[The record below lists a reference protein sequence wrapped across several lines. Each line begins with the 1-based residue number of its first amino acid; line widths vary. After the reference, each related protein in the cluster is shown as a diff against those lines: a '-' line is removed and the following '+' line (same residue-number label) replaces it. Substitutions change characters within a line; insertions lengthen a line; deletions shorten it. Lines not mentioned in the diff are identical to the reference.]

1 MQYLL
6 IALAALGAIIVA
18 AMFSRR
24 TGFAAPLLLVLIGI
38 GGSFLPGV
46 PHIEVEPELVLA
58 GVLPP
63 LLYASSVRLPVID
76 FRRNLKMIGWLSV
89 VLVVV
94 SALAVGLVVHLIYPQ
109 ISFPLAVAL
118 GAVVSPTD
126 AVAATAIG
134 KRLGLPHRLMTVL
147 EGESLVNDASAL
159 VVLRTAIAAT
169 AGAFSLWH
177 AIGEFLLAVVIA
189 VAVGFAVGWLTVLLR
204 AKLNDPILNS
214 AVSFTVPFIAYF
226 PAEELNASGVLAV
239 VVAGLVTGNAGA
251 KRFSA
256 RDRQTESTNWATI
269 SFVLESG
276 LFLLMGLQL
285 PGLVRS
291 LDEGSSPGMVAGA
304 TGMTLVVIILLRGL
318 WVAFPQLLERGRPAK
333 TARLREQLDQVS
345 ERIGQADPE
354 TDREQTRLDWMRR
367 RVARGNAD
375 IDFLDAQPITR
386 RGSLVLGWSGMRGA
400 VTVAAAQTIPDDV
413 PLRSTAVLIAFAVAV
428 ITLIGFGGTLPWVIR
443 RLELEEESPHDKRA
457 EVTSLLR
464 SMLDTVTEELG
475 PLADQTVDGEQIDPE
490 IADRIVSRLVP
501 MFAEPAEGAPPP
513 PSPAKRQQAQVLMRR
528 YLDAMR
534 DALHEEQSIGAYRTE
549 TFTLVRNLLDS
560 MEYRLDG
567 S

>member
-1 MQYLL
+1 MPYLL

-18 AMFSRR
+18 SVFSRR
-24 TGFAAPLLLVLIGI
+24 TGLAAPLLLVLIGI
-38 GGSFLPGV
+38 GGSYLPGV

-63 LLYASSVRLPVID
+63 LLYASSVRLPGID
-76 FRRNLKMIGWLSV
+76 FRRNVKMIAWLSI

-94 SALAVGLVVHLIYPQ
+94 SALAVGLIVHLIFPQ

-159 VVLRTAIAAT
+159 VVLRTAVAAT

-177 AIGEFLLAVVIA
+177 AVGEFVLAVVIA
-189 VAVGFAVGWLTVLLR
+189 AAVGFVVGWLTVLLR
-204 AKLNDPILNS
+204 AKLDDPVLNS

-226 PAEELNASGVLAV
+226 PTEELNASGVLAV
-239 VVAGLVTGNAGA
+239 VVAGLVTGNAGV

-304 TGMTLVVIILLRGL
+304 TGVTLVVIIVLRAV
-318 WVAFPQLLERGRPAK
+318 WVAFPQLLARGRPAK
-333 TARLREQLDQVS
+333 SARIREQLDQVS
-345 ERIGQADPE
+345 ERIDQADPE
-354 TDREQTRLDWMRR
+354 TDREQNRLDWMRR

-375 IDFLDAQPITR
+375 VDFLDAQPITR
-386 RGSLVLGWSGMRGA
+386 RGSLVLGWAGMRGA
-400 VTVAAAQTIPDDV
+400 ITVAAAQTIPEDV
-413 PLRSTAVLIAFAVAV
+413 PLRSTAVLIAFIVAV

-443 RLELEEESPHDKRA
+443 KLDLEEVSAHDKRA
-457 EVTSLLR
+457 EVTSLMR
-464 SMLDTVTEELG
+464 SMLDTVTEALG
-475 PLADQTVDGEQIDPE
+475 PIAEQTVDGEPIDPE
-490 IADRIVSRLVP
+490 IADRMVNRLAP
-501 MFAEPAEGAPPP
+501 MFAEPPDPALQ
-513 PSPAKRQQAQVLMRR
+513 PSPAHRQQAQVLMRR

-534 DALHEEQSIGAYRTE
+534 DALQAEQSIGAYRTE
-549 TFTLVRNLLDS
+549 TFTQVRKLLDS

-567 S
+567 G